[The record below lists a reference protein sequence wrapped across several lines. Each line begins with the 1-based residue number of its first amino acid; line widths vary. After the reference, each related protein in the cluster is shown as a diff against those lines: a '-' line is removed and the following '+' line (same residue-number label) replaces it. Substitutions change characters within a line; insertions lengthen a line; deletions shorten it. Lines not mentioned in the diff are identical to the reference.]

1 MKPHIFHNSELFDQD
16 YASCGG
22 HAVKYRRLSNGT
34 CYHAETP
41 ADIVS
46 VLEDA
51 RVKHT
56 VIRVFLGDTTTGKSW
71 NDEFGAIGKVGRS
84 TGTVKIPLTVSEG
97 DRGGQGILDHC
108 IVRIQSRT
116 RILYEHTDFHAG
128 IMEVKKGPIKKLPW
142 EVMLDGSVQARF
154 GLKQMAEKYILFLLG
169 VRFFPIHDPA

>member
-56 VIRVFLGDTTTGKSW
+56 VIRVFLGDTITGLSW
-71 NDEFGAIGKVGRS
+71 NEESDAIGKVRRS
-84 TGTVKIPLTVSEG
+84 TGEIKIPLVVSQG
-97 DRGGQGILDHC
+97 DRYGCGILDHC

-116 RILYEHTDFHAG
+116 KILYDHTNFHVG
-128 IMEVKKGPIKKLPW
+128 IMEVKRGCIKKLPW
-142 EVMLDGSVQARF
+142 EVILDGSVQARF
-154 GLKQMAEKYILFLLG
+154 ELKQMAEKYILFLLG